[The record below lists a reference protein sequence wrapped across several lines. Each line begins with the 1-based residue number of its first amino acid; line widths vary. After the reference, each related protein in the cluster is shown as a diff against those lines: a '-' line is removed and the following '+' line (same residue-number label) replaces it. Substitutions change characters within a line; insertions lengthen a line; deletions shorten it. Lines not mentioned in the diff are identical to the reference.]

1 MYPPLISGG
10 WIHARGDRPPPPK
23 ATKISPQ
30 HELLDLPLDLAHP
43 NLDLGVNACAGPTV
57 DYIQR
62 KPFYYESADRPIDM
76 KKRWLG
82 SRVVSVLDSGAD
94 GPGFEWQPQRC
105 RVRVLCKL
113 FTPIV
118 PLFTKQQNW

>member
-1 MYPPLISGG
+1 MREAIAPPRPRPQKYPPSTNF
-10 WIHARGDRPPPPK
+10 WICH
-23 ATKISPQ
+23 
-30 HELLDLPLDLAHP
+30 
-43 NLDLGVNACAGPTV
+43 LGVNACAGPTV